1 MSAENTAD
9 NKEKRRRR
17 RRPAQEEEEEADLES
32 DEAEEEDDDE
42 SASRGIT
49 AGKGR
54 ATPGRRNTP
63 EVVETGNAVTRPI
76 SSFREYLEGVNA
88 EIRKVAWPTREE
100 TRRLTTIVI
109 VVTVAASII
118 LGIISAVFTELFR
131 LGLSTP
137 IIFLIVFVVVGAIS
151 FVVYRRTTTTDV
163 SPY

>member
-17 RRPAQEEEEEADLES
+17 RRPAQEEEEESELEV
-32 DEAEEEDDDE
+32 DEAEEEDDDDE

-54 ATPGRRNTP
+54 ATPGRRTTQ

-76 SSFREYLEGVNA
+76 SSLREYIEGVNA

-109 VVTVAASII
+109 VVTVAAS
-118 LGIISAVFTELFR
+118 
-131 LGLSTP
+131 
-137 IIFLIVFVVVGAIS
+137 
-151 FVVYRRTTTTDV
+151 
-163 SPY
+163 

>member
-17 RRPAQEEEEEADLES
+17 RRPAQEEEEEAELEV

-54 ATPGRRNTP
+54 ATPGRRTTQ
-63 EVVETGNAVTRPI
+63 EVVQTGNAVTRPI
-76 SSFREYLEGVNA
+76 GSLREYLEGVNA

-100 TRRLTTIVI
+100 TRRLTTIVL

-131 LGLSTP
+131 LGLATP

-151 FVVYRRTTTTDV
+151 FVVYRRMTNSDV